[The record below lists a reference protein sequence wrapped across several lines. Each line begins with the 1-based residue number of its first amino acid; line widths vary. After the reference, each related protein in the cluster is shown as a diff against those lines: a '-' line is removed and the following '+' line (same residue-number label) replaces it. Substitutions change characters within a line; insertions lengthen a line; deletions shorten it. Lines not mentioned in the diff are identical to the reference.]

1 MENPRIPIVE
11 VVSNVESE
19 EQKTFKGQ
27 FLVKS
32 TLTLKNG
39 NKATVLTF
47 VPAILL
53 ENMTAGLNHGA
64 RLSGIVHKIFHEEF
78 IFENGEFVEYSHTK
92 PRDFTKE

>member
-11 VVSNVESE
+11 VVSNVQSE
-19 EQKTFKGQ
+19 EQKTFKDQ

-39 NKATVLTF
+39 RKATVLTF
-47 VPAILL
+47 VPASLL
-53 ENMTAGLNHGA
+53 ECMAAGLTHGA
-64 RLSGIVHKIFHEEF
+64 RLYGKANQVFHEYF